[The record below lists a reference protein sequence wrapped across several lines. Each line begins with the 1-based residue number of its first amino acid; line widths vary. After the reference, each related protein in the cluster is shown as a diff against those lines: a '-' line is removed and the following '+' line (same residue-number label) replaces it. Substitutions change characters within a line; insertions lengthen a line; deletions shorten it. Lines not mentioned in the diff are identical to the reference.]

1 MPGTTTFKKRFPKLD
16 NRPVSVTMTGK
27 SEKMKINFLKNQSAY
42 FDQIFTNLL
51 TLFQKG
57 GDRGNCVNM
66 QLYVDVQCIYVH
78 IKLLDTVIIY
88 IMPSIVL
95 EVCFKAIVILK

>member
-1 MPGTTTFKKRFPKLD
+1 
-16 NRPVSVTMTGK
+16 MTGK
-27 SEKMKINFLKNQSAY
+27 SEKMKINFLKNQSTY

-88 IMPSIVL
+88 IMPSIVF